1 MWKTWQDITTTH
13 AKQCAQTPLN
23 FPTESCLLYLLF
35 VSHLDLIC
43 IHLNE
48 LGKNNV
54 IIHCFFFTIPI
65 FFFAEENKELKM
77 WIRKCDAELDCKCF
91 DKTCSL

>member
-1 MWKTWQDITTTH
+1 MWNRSDQDITTTH

-43 IHLNE
+43 IHLNG

-54 IIHCFFFTIPI
+54 IIVSFLLFPSFLCRREQGI
-65 FFFAEENKELKM
+65 K
-77 WIRKCDAELDCKCF
+77 DVD
-91 DKTCSL
+91 

>member
-1 MWKTWQDITTTH
+1 MWKTLQDITTTH

-35 VSHLDLIC
+35 VSHSDLIC
-43 IHLNE
+43 IHLNG

-54 IIHCFFFTIPI
+54 FNTLFLFYYSHL
-65 FFFAEENKELKM
+65 FFAEENKELKM